1 MSQQQRPQNDQDAAI
16 ESGSAERPPPEQDE
30 TIDFRH
36 QLISSRRVEG
46 TAVYNRSDQRLG
58 SIHSVMIDKKS
69 GKVAYAVLS
78 FGGIFGLG
86 EQVHPVPWEVLSY
99 SVDLDAY
106 VIDLTREQLENA
118 PSLRLDQA
126 DRPQSEDYE
135 EVSGYYAKLPWWGL

>member
-1 MSQQQRPQNDQDAAI
+1 MSEEQRSTQEQRPVEDPAGNDAQ
-16 ESGSAERPPPEQDE
+16 PPSEP
-30 TIDFRH
+30 IDYRH

-58 SIHSVMIDKKS
+58 SIHSVMIDKRS

-78 FGGIFGLG
+78 FGGIFGLR
-86 EQVHPVPWEVLSY
+86 EQVHPVPWEVLKY
-99 SVDLDAY
+99 DVDLDAY

-126 DRPQSEDYE
+126 DRPQPEDYE